1 MSEQQLSQQESLQL
15 ITKMIQTAKKSIHET
30 GTSSILWGCA
40 IAVCGLLNFAERQ
53 WEFSLG
59 FDVWVLAIIAI
70 IPQVWISVRESRER
84 KVRTHTD
91 VVLNNVWMVYGC
103 SIFALV
109 LYFNVVPGTTER
121 LLAASGSQV
130 VARNAE
136 TGIETPF
143 RSFVASSG
151 SLLLLLYAIPTLITG
166 LTHRFRPMVI
176 GAVLCY
182 GFFIAS
188 LFTDTRLD
196 MLFNGLAAICNWLV
210 PGLILRSRY
219 LKEKAG
225 RNV

>member
-15 ITKMIQTAKKSIHET
+15 ITEMIQKAKKSIHET
-30 GTSSILWGCA
+30 GTSSILWGSA
-40 IAVCGLLNFAERQ
+40 IAVCGLVNFAERQ
-53 WEFSLG
+53 WQFSIG
-59 FDVWVLAIIAI
+59 FDVWLLAMIAI

-84 KVRTHTD
+84 KVRTHTQ
-91 VVLNNVWMVYGC
+91 VVLNNVWIVYGL

-109 LYFNVVPGTTER
+109 FYFNIVPGVTER
-121 LLAASGSQV
+121 LLAESGSQV
-130 VARNAE
+130 FARNTT

-143 RSFVASSG
+143 RSFIASSG

-166 LTHRFRPMVI
+166 LTHRFKPMII

-196 MLFNGLAAICNWLV
+196 MLFNGLAAICNWLI
-210 PGLILRSRY
+210 PGLILRSLY

>member
-1 MSEQQLSQQESLQL
+1 MPEPQLSQQESLQL

-30 GTSSILWGCA
+30 GTSSILWGSA
-40 IAVCGLLNFAERQ
+40 IALCGLLSFAERQ
-53 WEFSLG
+53 WNFSMG
-59 FDVWVLAIIAI
+59 FDVWLLALFAI
-70 IPQVWISVRESRER
+70 IPQVWISIRESRQR

-91 VVLNNVWMVYGC
+91 AVLDHVWTVYGL

-109 LYFNVVPGTTER
+109 FYFNIVPHTTER
-121 LLAASGSQV
+121 LLAATGMQV
-130 VARNAE
+130 MIRNVA
-136 TGIETPF
+136 TGMETPF

-151 SLLLLLYAIPTLITG
+151 SLFLLLYAIPTLITG
-166 LTHRFRPMVI
+166 LAHRFRPMII

-188 LFTDTRLD
+188 LFTDARID

-219 LKEKAG
+219 LKEKAA

>member
-1 MSEQQLSQQESLQL
+1 MPEPQLSQQESLQL
-15 ITKMIQTAKKSIHET
+15 ITAMIQTAKKSIHET
-30 GTSSILWGCA
+30 GTSSILWGTA
-40 IAVCGLLNFAERQ
+40 IALCGLLSFAERQ
-53 WEFSLG
+53 WNFSMG
-59 FDVWVLAIIAI
+59 FDVWLLALIAI
-70 IPQVWISVRESRER
+70 IPQVWISIRESRQR
-84 KVRTHTD
+84 RVRTHTD
-91 VVLNNVWMVYGC
+91 SVLDHVWTVYGL

-109 LYFNVVPGTTER
+109 LYFNVVPGATEN
-121 LLAASGSQV
+121 LLAESGRQV
-130 VARNAE
+130 VERSGGLE
-136 TGIETPF
+136 KPF

-166 LTHRFRPMVI
+166 LAHRFRPMII
-176 GAVLCY
+176 GALLCY